1 MASSSNLRYTVM
13 VVDDDPSVLATYG
26 RLLRRAGYNTVTEGN
41 PCKCLNDGR
50 AGDSVD
56 LLLLD
61 HRMPSMDGLTLLEE
75 LRRRDCRARCILVSA
90 YLNED
95 VRSRAANLGVDR
107 VLEKPVDVGQLRS
120 VIHDL
125 LPQRVG
131 V

>member
-1 MASSSNLRYTVM
+1 
-13 VVDDDPSVLATYG
+13 
-26 RLLRRAGYNTVTEGN
+26 
-41 PCKCLNDGR
+41 
-50 AGDSVD
+50 
-56 LLLLD
+56 
-61 HRMPSMDGLTLLEE
+61 
-75 LRRRDCRARCILVSA
+75 VSA